1 MPTAPI
7 PNFHGRTAELAQLRR
22 LFEECAA
29 RDPATGRFVGP
40 RMAVV
45 IAESG
50 IGKSRLVQALYQ
62 QLTTDLVWDP
72 PEVNYWPDAFMD
84 AGVQLRV
91 TPNMA
96 GHIAQGPPRFAWLG
110 ARFHATDVRNLS
122 ARRSSLTELRSL
134 HHDPRRDPAR
144 AR

>member
-1 MPTAPI
+1 MPTASI

-29 RDPATGRFVGP
+29 RDPATGRFGGP

-62 QLTTDLVWDP
+62 QLTKDLLWDP

-84 AGVQLRV
+84 AA
-91 TPNMA
+91 M
-96 GHIAQGPPRFAWLG
+96 
-110 ARFHATDVRNLS
+110 
-122 ARRSSLTELRSL
+122 
-134 HHDPRRDPAR
+134 
-144 AR
+144 